1 MERQLQG
8 CLVTIVMLVC
18 ENTARD
24 QIQLEFGL
32 DLFIG
37 ICKSDSGSV

>member
-1 MERQLQG
+1 
-8 CLVTIVMLVC
+8 MLAC
-18 ENTARD
+18 ENTARN

-37 ICKSDSGSV
+37 ICKSDGGSVQNSRPAFLDFGF